1 MAVEQEKRGSYFSD
15 QDLVLAVYVLYLASF
30 ITGFTG
36 IIGVV
41 IAHVKIGSADALSAT
56 PAISN
61 SNILDW
67 AVLRVCGFRA
77 RVHFGGLPRSPLV
90 VRLDLGARHQRHDP
104 AERSATDRASV
115 VLAVRISPPILKT
128 RR

>member
-56 PAISN
+56 H
-61 SNILDW
+61 
-67 AVLRVCGFRA
+67 LRFQIRTFWIGLFYVCVGF
-77 RVHFGGLPRSPLV
+77 
-90 VRLDLGARHQRHDP
+90 
-104 AERSATDRASV
+104 
-115 VLAVRISPPILKT
+115 VLAFILVGFLVLLWWFVWTLVRVIKGMILLNDQRPIAHPSSWLFG
-128 RR
+128 